1 MRRWATAAAVLVCA
15 AGPAAAFDFEPV
27 APLDTAQVDP
37 ALLKNMLG
45 AWEIRDKAGKKRC
58 RIVLTREPAIG
69 GMGIEIDPQ
78 CGKAY
83 PAMDDVAGW
92 RLLQNWTIDLIDPL
106 RKTRIRFETPDDRY
120 VAFGAAGDI
129 AGMDNLLK
137 IPDAPAQKPRR

>member
-1 MRRWATAAAVLVCA
+1 MRRWAAVAAVLVCA

>member
-1 MRRWATAAAVLVCA
+1 MRRWAAAAAVLVYA

-78 CGKAY
+78 CGKA
-83 PAMDDVAGW
+83 
-92 RLLQNWTIDLIDPL
+92 
-106 RKTRIRFETPDDRY
+106 
-120 VAFGAAGDI
+120 
-129 AGMDNLLK
+129 
-137 IPDAPAQKPRR
+137 

>member
-1 MRRWATAAAVLVCA
+1 
-15 AGPAAAFDFEPV
+15 
-27 APLDTAQVDP
+27 
-37 ALLKNMLG
+37 MLG

-120 VAFGAAGDI
+120 VALGAAGDI

>member
-1 MRRWATAAAVLVCA
+1 
-15 AGPAAAFDFEPV
+15 
-27 APLDTAQVDP
+27 
-37 ALLKNMLG
+37 
-45 AWEIRDKAGKKRC
+45 
-58 RIVLTREPAIG
+58 
-69 GMGIEIDPQ
+69 
-78 CGKAY
+78 
-83 PAMDDVAGW
+83 MDDVAGW

>member
-1 MRRWATAAAVLVCA
+1 MRRWAAAAAVLVCA
-15 AGPAAAFDFEPV
+15 AGPAAAFDIEPV

>member
-1 MRRWATAAAVLVCA
+1 MRRWAAVAAVLVCA

-58 RIVLTREPAIG
+58 RIALTREPAIG

>member
-1 MRRWATAAAVLVCA
+1 MRRWAAAAAVLVCA

-37 ALLKNMLG
+37 AMLKNMLG

>member
-1 MRRWATAAAVLVCA
+1 MRRWAAAAAVLVCA